1 MSNISNAL
9 TEELRGAKKT
19 AADLSRACGM
29 TEAQISRLKSGYQ
42 KWIGEDTL
50 VSFASALYPG
60 KSELFAKCHARLL
73 YAHLLDECSGPGA
86 KHIELKLN
94 PNLIPTTPKS
104 TKKEKP
110 VLAPDFQKDLDT
122 LIANSQNK
130 DVRNAV
136 ASIAA
141 MCPTQTEPRRLPH
154 PPKPTHNEN

>member
-9 TEELRGAKKT
+9 TEELLTSKKT

-50 VSFASALYPG
+50 IGFATALYPA
-60 KSELFAKCHARLL
+60 KSDLAAKCHARLL
-73 YAHLLDECSGPGA
+73 YAHLLDEYVGPGA
-86 KHIELKLN
+86 KFIELKLN
-94 PNLIPTTPKS
+94 LASHHTRSKQTE
-104 TKKEKP
+104 KEKP
-110 VLAPDFQKDLDT
+110 VLSPDFQQDLDT

-141 MCPTQTEPRRLPH
+141 MCPIQSAPRPLPH
-154 PPKPTHNEN
+154 PPTPTSSEN